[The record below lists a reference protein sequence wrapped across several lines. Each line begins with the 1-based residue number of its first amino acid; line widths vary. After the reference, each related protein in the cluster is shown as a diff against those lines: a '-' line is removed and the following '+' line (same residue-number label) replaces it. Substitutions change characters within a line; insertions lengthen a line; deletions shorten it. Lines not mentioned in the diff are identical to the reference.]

1 MRIAVTA
8 PSEKQQFYPFKER
21 LEQFCDWQLV
31 DVVITAFI
39 MAKVES
45 AKARDVLNSVR
56 DLEEVEEA
64 HLVYGAY
71 DLLIKGAFKT
81 PESLSSFVVDSLRK
95 VDGVKD
101 TVTNVCAAYE

>member
-1 MRIAVTA
+1 
-8 PSEKQQFYPFKER
+8 
-21 LEQFCDWQLV
+21 V
-31 DVVITAFI
+31 DEVITAFI

-56 DLEEVEEA
+56 DLDEVEEA
-64 HLVYGAY
+64 HLIYGAY
-71 DLLIKGAFKT
+71 DLLIKGVFKT